1 MTIRSIRDITKE
13 QVLLTGGT
21 FLAGGALDALMH
33 AGPTGLVVSGIASF
47 VVARHSDA
55 IVRFFFPPPEAVS
68 AQVEALVLDEQEVYH
83 PDQSAGAK
91 LRRLLGMSTP
101 EVAQPKQ
108 EREEER
114 PPAPAGASSQ
124 QGPWIPPRFE
134 LSSVLDVVHAFNAKG
149 HVYFGDSEGGAI
161 AIPLTEMYHVIDV
174 SSSGKGKSNRFR
186 LAMMQMVGTCQTY
199 CINPFAANGKA
210 VNDARGI
217 EVWKPI
223 YDRLANKRPLKEGP
237 EIKDLLSS
245 LVTEIARR
253 NAQEEQGD
261 FSWRTR
267 PIFVFI
273 DELPEVFARCPEA
286 IDLLDKIGRGGRQFC
301 IFAWVASQTALT
313 KEIGQST
320 AAQANYK
327 TRIYGGGDKT
337 SCSRLMKGALASDA
351 ERTLQTAGA
360 GLSMMLAEGMDV
372 PAFVRAPLVT
382 NEALF
387 QFFGL
392 PPFRKADWM
401 TRGHSLPEQ
410 TAHYPALSFPVP
422 PGGAAPSLSTS
433 VPTSQAGGVSP
444 SGSTSVPTSSKR
456 AASGPVEGANYADR
470 SGSEGAEVAEGE
482 KLTLSER
489 ERRIGE
495 MFFVD
500 GASTSAIMKVMFPG
514 ATGGDKYQRA
524 SAKVAD
530 ALRKYFAV
538 MQKGGLDGRL

>member
-1 MTIRSIRDITKE
+1 MTLRSIRDITKE

-55 IVRFFFPPPEAVS
+55 IVQFFFPPPEAVNE
-68 AQVEALVLDEQEVYH
+68 QVEALVLDEQEVYH
-83 PDQSAGAK
+83 PDQSASAK
-91 LRRLLGMSTP
+91 LRRLLGLSAP

-114 PPAPAGASSQ
+114 PPAPAGASAQ
-124 QGPWIPPRFE
+124 QQHGSWIPPRFE
-134 LSSVLDVVHAFNAKG
+134 LASVLDVVHAFNAKG
-149 HVYFGDSEGGAI
+149 CVYFGDSEGGAI

-199 CINPFAANGKA
+199 CINPFAANVKP
-210 VNDARGI
+210 VNDARDI

-237 EIKDLLSS
+237 EIKDLLASM
-245 LVTEIARR
+245 VREIARR
-253 NAQEEQGD
+253 NALEEQGD
-261 FSWRTR
+261 FSWRMQ

-301 IFAWVASQTALT
+301 VFAWVASQTALT

-337 SCSRLMKGALASDA
+337 SCSRLMKGALPSDA

-360 GLSMMLAEGMDV
+360 GLSMILAEGMDA

-401 TRGHSLPEQ
+401 SGGRGVAQSNAWRESVLAPPLRSLRPDGEPPQAPYLARNDTR
-410 TAHYPALSFPVP
+410 
-422 PGGAAPSLSTS
+422 
-433 VPTSQAGGVSP
+433 
-444 SGSTSVPTSSKR
+444 
-456 AASGPVEGANYADR
+456 
-470 SGSEGAEVAEGE
+470 
-482 KLTLSER
+482 
-489 ERRIGE
+489 
-495 MFFVD
+495 
-500 GASTSAIMKVMFPG
+500 
-514 ATGGDKYQRA
+514 
-524 SAKVAD
+524 
-530 ALRKYFAV
+530 
-538 MQKGGLDGRL
+538 